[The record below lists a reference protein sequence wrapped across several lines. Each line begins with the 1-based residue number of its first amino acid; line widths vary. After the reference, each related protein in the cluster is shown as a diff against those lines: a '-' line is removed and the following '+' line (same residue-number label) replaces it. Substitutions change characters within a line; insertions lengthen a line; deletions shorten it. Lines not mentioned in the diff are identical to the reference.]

1 MTRPASLSQAEIAR
15 AIKAAEA
22 CGKVA
27 VMTKVGIVF
36 AERGQIALPSPD
48 AGHGAGGRRRDGLAD
63 RRVDRA
69 QDAGRGG
76 TLHAGI

>member
-27 VMTKVGIVF
+27 VMTKGGIVF
-36 AERGQIALPSPD
+36 AAPGQIALPSPET
-48 AGHGAGGRRRDGLAD
+48 GRENSCDGIW
-63 RRVDRA
+63 
-69 QDAGRGG
+69 G
-76 TLHAGI
+76 TGSSP

>member
-27 VMTKVGIVF
+27 VMTKGGIVF
-36 AERGQIALPSPD
+36 AAPGQIALPSPD
-48 AGHGAGGRRRDGLAD
+48 
-63 RRVDRA
+63 
-69 QDAGRGG
+69 QERGNSCDTIWG
-76 TLHAGI
+76 TGSSP